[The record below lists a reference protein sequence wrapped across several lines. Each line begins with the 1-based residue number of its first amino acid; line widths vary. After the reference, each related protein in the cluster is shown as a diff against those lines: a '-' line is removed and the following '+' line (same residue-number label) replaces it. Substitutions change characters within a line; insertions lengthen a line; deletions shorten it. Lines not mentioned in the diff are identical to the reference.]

1 MSSPV
6 IDESPGLPRQRKFR
20 PALLLVILPLVVIG
34 LLIAGVGAKKGRR
47 EAARSSAGDQPEEL
61 VNVVTCRLQPTV
73 IRDRLNLP
81 AAVAPWVDLEVLAQV
96 SDTVLEKTVSEG
108 QPVNKD
114 DVLARIDPRKYE
126 NAYQSARASLT
137 SAEASLRRIRQLH
150 NRNLAS
156 QSELDN
162 LEATVENARAAR
174 DTAALDLVRC
184 RITAPVDGLV
194 NRVYIEE
201 GQVLAAGQKV
211 AQILKLDPVKV
222 TAGIP
227 ESDVAAV
234 RSLHTF
240 TVVIDALGG
249 RTFTGI
255 KHFLSRTTET
265 AARLYDLEIEVA
277 NPDGAILPDMFA
289 RVDIVKETV
298 SDALTVPMYAITANN
313 GDYIVYVEE
322 NRVMPLGG
330 DPDQPVPGLLQPPD
344 QTGRVRARKVTLG
357 IREGFTVQ
365 VTTGLAAGEHVV
377 IVGQKR
383 VGDGQKVRVV
393 RTVDDPARAVL

>member
-1 MSSPV
+1 MGSP
-6 IDESPGLPRQRKFR
+6 DTEKSAGLRRQRKFR
-20 PALLLVILPLVVIG
+20 PTLLLVILPLAVIG
-34 LLIAGVGAKKGRR
+34 LLMAGVGAKKGRL

-61 VNVVTCRLQPTV
+61 VNVVTCRLQPTI

-81 AAVAPWVDLEVLAQV
+81 ATVSPWVDLEVLAQV

-108 QPVNKD
+108 QPVNKGD
-114 DVLARIDPRKYE
+114 ILARIDPRKYE
-126 NAYQSARASLT
+126 NAYQSASASLA
-137 SAEASLRRIRQLH
+137 SAEASLRRIRQLRG
-150 NRNLAS
+150 RNLAS
-156 QSELDN
+156 QSDLDN
-162 LEATVENARAAR
+162 IEATVENARSAR
-174 DTAALDLVRC
+174 DTAALDLARC
-184 RITAPVDGLV
+184 RIQAPVDGLV

-201 GQVLAAGQKV
+201 GQVVAAGQKV
-211 AQILKLDPVKV
+211 AQILKLNPVQV
-222 TAGIP
+222 TVGIP

-234 RSLHTF
+234 RSLNTF
-240 TVVIDALGG
+240 TVVIDALEG
-249 RTFTGI
+249 RIFTGT

-289 RVDIVKETV
+289 RVDIIKETV
-298 SDALTVPMYAITANN
+298 RDALTVPLYAITANN

-330 DPDQPVPGLLQPPD
+330 DPDQPALGLLQPPK
-344 QTGRVRARKVTLG
+344 QTGRVRSRNVSLG

-365 VTTGLAAGEHVV
+365 VTDGLAAGEHVV

-393 RTVDDPARAVL
+393 RTVDDPARAAL